1 MNACFKGSRANADP
15 DKPKSV
21 VRIVIFER
29 ATEPRRRCE
38 SQLHGTPSGPALK
51 SFYG

>member
-38 SQLHGTPSGPALK
+38 SQLSVAMRK
-51 SFYG
+51 SPGVAR